1 MIRVGLGTDLHRL
14 VEGRK
19 LLLGGVHI
27 PFDKGEHGHSDGDV
41 LLHAIT
47 DSLLGAAAISDI
59 GELFPP
65 SDEKWKDADS
75 KKLLASAYE
84 HVKGQGWSIENIDC
98 VIKLEKPKFLPYRQ
112 AVRESIAG
120 ILEIEP
126 SQVFVK
132 AKTGEKL
139 GDVGAGESIE
149 AEAVCLLSKKD

>member
-19 LLLGGVHI
+19 LMLGGIEI
-27 PFDKGEHGHSDGDV
+27 PFEKGEHGHSDGDA

-47 DSLLGAAAISDI
+47 DALLGAAGISDI

-65 SDEKWKDADS
+65 SDAKWKDADS
-75 KKLLASAYE
+75 KKLLASAYKL
-84 HVKGQGWSIENIDC
+84 VKGQGWSIENIDC

-120 ILEIEP
+120 ILGIDV
-126 SQVFVK
+126 SQIFVK

-139 GDVGAGESIE
+139 GDVGTSQAIE
-149 AEAVCLLSKKD
+149 TEAVCLLSKD

>member
-19 LLLGGVHI
+19 LMLGGIEI
-27 PFDKGEHGHSDGDV
+27 PFEKGEHGHSDGDA

-47 DSLLGAAAISDI
+47 DALLGAAGISDI

-65 SDEKWKDADS
+65 SDAKWKDADS

-84 HVKGQGWSIENIDC
+84 LVKGQGWSIENIDC

-120 ILEIEP
+120 ILKIDV
-126 SQVFVK
+126 SQIFVK

-139 GDVGAGESIE
+139 GDVGTSQAIE
-149 AEAVCLLSKKD
+149 TEAVCLLSKD

>member
-1 MIRVGLGTDLHRL
+1 MIRVGFGTDLHRL

-19 LLLGGVHI
+19 LMLGGVHI
-27 PFDKGEHGHSDGDV
+27 PFEKGEHGHSDGDV

-65 SDEKWKDADS
+65 SDEKWKNADS

-84 HVKGQGWSIENIDC
+84 LVKEQGWSIENIDC

-149 AEAVCLLSKKD
+149 AEAVCLLSRKD